1 MFDIAI
7 VILYVAANF
16 CLGFF
21 VSRKTKSLQ
30 QWTMGSSSYN
40 RWLICITL
48 SASFIGGGFTIGL
61 AEKTYIYGL
70 IFIFA
75 IWGFSI
81 KEAFVAKFIAPR
93 IKTFQGRAK
102 TAGDIIEYS
111 FGKSAKVIT
120 GFASLIIC
128 SGIIGAQL
136 VSCGNILNLFFPDL
150 SIIFCTIA
158 TAVLVLSYIIVG
170 GFRSVIALDVMHF
183 SIIMV
188 MIPLTMVIGLM
199 SVDTFEVSQLYSMP
213 DSNGLTLTALPLAV
227 LVISFFLGE
236 SLVPPYV
243 QRLLIGKDE
252 KETQM
257 GTMYSAI
264 MSLVF
269 FAIIGIVGVIAY
281 KLNPE
286 LPSYLALPYV
296 IQTVMPVGLKGL
308 SIAALVA
315 IVLSSCNSF
324 INSTSVAVYNDILK
338 SIFKNIE
345 DRGLFLVRVIT
356 FIIVAGATLFAI
368 TSQSAL
374 DILLES
380 YKFWTP
386 IVLVPLVMSIFE
398 VRSSGRAFV
407 ISGLLS
413 IMTMM
418 LWDHIKPWST
428 GINGSLE
435 NVIVATL
442 VNIISLFTINA
453 FTCNTARVK
462 NADI

>member
-1 MFDIAI
+1 M
-7 VILYVAANF
+7 
-16 CLGFF
+16 
-21 VSRKTKSLQ
+21 
-30 QWTMGSSSYN
+30 
-40 RWLICITL
+40 
-48 SASFIGGGFTIGL
+48 
-61 AEKTYIYGL
+61 

-81 KEAFVAKFIAPR
+81 KEVFVAKFIAPR
-93 IKTFQGRAK
+93 IKAFQGRAK
-102 TAGDIIEYS
+102 TAGDIIEHS
-111 FGKSAKVIT
+111 FGKSAKIIT
-120 GFASLIIC
+120 GCASLVIC

-136 VSCGNILNLFFPDL
+136 VSCGNILNLFFPNL
-150 SIIFCTIA
+150 STIFCTIA
-158 TAVLVLSYIIVG
+158 TATLVLSYIIAG
-170 GFRSVIALDVMHF
+170 GFRSVIVLDIMHF

-188 MIPLTMVIGLM
+188 MIPITMVVGIM
-199 SVDTFEVSQLYSMP
+199 SVDTFEVSSLYSMP
-213 DSNGLTLTALPLAV
+213 DSNGLALTALPLAV

-264 MSLVF
+264 MSMIF
-269 FAIIGIVGVIAY
+269 FAIIGVVGVIAY
-281 KLNPE
+281 KLDAKMPA
-286 LPSYLALPYV
+286 YLALPYV
-296 IQTVMPVGLKGL
+296 IQTVMPIGLKGL

-324 INSTSVAVYNDILK
+324 INSTSIAVYNDILL
-338 SIFKNIE
+338 NISKKVE
-345 DRGLFLVRVIT
+345 KRGLFLIRVIT
-356 FIIVAGATLFAI
+356 FVIVAGATLFAI

-386 IVLVPLVMSIFE
+386 IILVPLVMSIFE
-398 VRSSGRAFV
+398 VRSSGKAFI

-413 IMTMM
+413 ILTMM
-418 LWDHIKPWST
+418 LWDYIKPWST
-428 GINGSLE
+428 GISGSLE